1 MLYSVIFS
9 LNINE
14 RENMLKLEMLY
25 VTKMI
30 LDVAE
35 RNILIGLGIENSS
48 VVTINVLVFS

>member
-1 MLYSVIFS
+1 
-9 LNINE
+9 
-14 RENMLKLEMLY
+14 MLKLEMLC

-48 VVTINVLVFS
+48 VGTINVLFFS